1 MTNLIAQHTTMM
13 EDQEDTISRLETNAQ
28 MYAENARQIVASQK
42 HEDKWFDESLQQ
54 AQGTLK
60 IFHDEV
66 TRYETVKDDIT
77 SAKGFLNDKANWV
90 NNRFQDMI
98 LAVSSAQEAAA

>member
-13 EDQEDTISRLETNAQ
+13 EYQEDTISRQETNAQ
-28 MYAENARQIVASQK
+28 MYAENARQIVASQN
-42 HEDKWFDESLQQ
+42 HEDKWFDKSLQQ

-77 SAKGFLNDKANWV
+77 NAKGFFNDKAIWV
-90 NNRFQDMI
+90 NIRFQDMT